1 MNRRQ
6 VPLVEFDTLDDVHR
20 LWFYGVFFTDIK
32 MVQAA
37 AGHAFVVSRQGD
49 DGRDPH
55 GVFQALSDAAI
66 VRYGRCFLGCT
77 LPSGTTRTKLP
88 PRYVFEGPLG
98 VCHRQVIAM
107 RHGLVAH
114 ADLRERRM
122 VLRKALPNEAQKWH
136 LIAGGGAMLPDG
148 IMLLSGLCEQLRKM
162 VVEEV
167 RPLIEKRIDAMDF
180 GEELDLASLV
190 EQPAPS
196 NVTWIE

>member
-1 MNRRQ
+1 
-6 VPLVEFDTLDDVHR
+6 
-20 LWFYGVFFTDIK
+20 
-32 MVQAA
+32 
-37 AGHAFVVSRQGD
+37 
-49 DGRDPH
+49 
-55 GVFQALSDAAI
+55 
-66 VRYGRCFLGCT
+66 
-77 LPSGTTRTKLP
+77 
-88 PRYVFEGPLG
+88 
-98 VCHRQVIAM
+98 
-107 RHGLVAH
+107 
-114 ADLRERRM
+114 M